1 MGPIMPEPILRWSS
15 EGLNP
20 NLWELPD
27 NFGTYSSKKH
37 KVIVVNEGVSD
48 EEVLE
53 RLRKQIKLS
62 ASTSSDNLSQ
72 DSEGTL

>member
-1 MGPIMPEPILRWSS
+1 MGPAMPEPILRWSF

-27 NFGTYSSKKH
+27 NFGAYSGKKR
-37 KVIVVNEGVSD
+37 KIIDVDEGISD

-53 RLRKQIKLS
+53 RLRKKIKP
-62 ASTSSDNLSQ
+62 STSISSDNLSQ